1 MIELNG
7 VVSLISERGLRLIRT
22 ADSLRVVGDC
32 PPELAEAIRQHSA
45 ALIPFAAIDPDSA
58 EQVAEQ
64 QAEANSNDIREQ
76 LEAFAEWIVEHHGW
90 ASCYYAHGHID
101 GQLVPATDSQQPAR
115 VAETIARLKIEL
127 DAIDWA
133 SRLFPVTMEVEAKHA
148 TKNPNFQGN
157 TSFDFGANA

>member
-64 QAEANSNDIREQ
+64 QAEANSTTSGNSWKPSLSGLSSTTDG
-76 LEAFAEWIVEHHGW
+76 HHVTTLTGTLT
-90 ASCYYAHGHID
+90 ASWF
-101 GQLVPATDSQQPAR
+101 
-115 VAETIARLKIEL
+115 RLRTHNSL
-127 DAIDWA
+127 
-133 SRLFPVTMEVEAKHA
+133 
-148 TKNPNFQGN
+148 NG
-157 TSFDFGANA
+157 